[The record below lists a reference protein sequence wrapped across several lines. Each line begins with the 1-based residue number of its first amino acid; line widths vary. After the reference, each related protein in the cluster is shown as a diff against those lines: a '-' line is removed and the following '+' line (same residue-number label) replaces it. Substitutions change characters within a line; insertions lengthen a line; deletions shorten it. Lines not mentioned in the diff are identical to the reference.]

1 MCGQKSGLLK
11 RPFTGLAAAG
21 PWGYSNAK
29 WHPDQRHWCTA
40 GNCRWVDQPGTAE
53 SFAALSFRRVLTT
66 RYTPDR
72 CHFSGK
78 NHWYINHQIGGHPI
92 FIQPFFPGN
101 TMVKYPKRVNPWMSS
116 LLSHTHMI
124 GYANHPCVWV
134 HKAAWTVLARTG
146 SWRRHIGKDTA
157 GDHHRWALEW
167 DLQKLWLNMK
177 H

>member
-1 MCGQKSGLLK
+1 MTWQHYMCGQKSGVLK

-53 SFAALSFRRVLTT
+53 SFAALSFRRVLTK

-78 NHWYINHQIGGHPI
+78 NHWYINHQIGGYIPYFHTAI
-92 FIQPFFPGN
+92 FPG
-101 TMVKYPKRVNPWMSS
+101 KYDGEVPKASQSMDVLTFEPYPHDWLCKSS
-116 LLSHTHMI
+116 MCVSPQGSLNSVGQNWFMKAPYWE
-124 GYANHPCVWV
+124 GY
-134 HKAAWTVLARTG
+134 
-146 SWRRHIGKDTA
+146 SW
-157 GDHHRWALEW
+157 WSP
-167 DLQKLWLNMK
+167 
-177 H
+177 